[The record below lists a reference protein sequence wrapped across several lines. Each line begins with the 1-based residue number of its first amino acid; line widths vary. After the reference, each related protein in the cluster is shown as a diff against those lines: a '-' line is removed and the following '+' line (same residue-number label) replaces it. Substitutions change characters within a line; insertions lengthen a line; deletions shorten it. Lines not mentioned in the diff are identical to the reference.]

1 MTDEATYERR
11 GTAGWLTLN
20 RPAKRNA
27 LTPRMIADLHTALDL
42 AEQDGEVRSVV
53 IAGAGPAFCAGAD
66 LGYFLSQ
73 LDAADGLDRFLAEL
87 LYPLVAFL
95 GRLRD
100 SGRPVIAAVHGAC
113 AAGGF
118 ELLMCC
124 DLVLASTAATFSDAH
139 SRLGLVPAVGG
150 ASGLV
155 RAVGS
160 TRAKQI
166 LFTAD
171 TYEAATLATAGVVT
185 EVVEPTALT
194 DRVDEVAE
202 VLAARSPRSLALAKA
217 MVHRSE
223 QPDWATLVAA
233 DLADFRDG
241 WYSPDLREGIQAYA
255 ERRPPRF

>member
-1 MTDEATYERR
+1 MSEATYERR
-11 GTAGWLTLN
+11 GTAAWLTLS

-27 LTPRMIADLHTALDL
+27 MTPDMIVDLHAALDR
-42 AEQDGEVRSVV
+42 ADQDADVRSVV
-53 IAGAGPAFCAGAD
+53 ITGAGPAFCAGAD
-66 LGYFLSQ
+66 LGYFQSQ
-73 LDAADGLDRFLAEL
+73 LDSADGLDRFMADLLRPLA
-87 LYPLVAFL
+87 AFL
-95 GRLRD
+95 ARLRD
-100 SGRPVIAAVHGAC
+100 SGRPVIAAVNGPC

-150 ASGLV
+150 GSGLV
-155 RAVGS
+155 RAVGA

-171 TYEAATLATAGVVT
+171 TYDAATLAAYGVVT

-194 DRVDEVAE
+194 ARVDEVAD

-217 MVHRSE
+217 MVDRD
-223 QPDWATLVAA
+223 QPDWATLVEA
-233 DLADFRDG
+233 DLADFRSG
-241 WYSPDLREGIQAYA
+241 WYSADLREGIRAYT
-255 ERRPPRF
+255 ERRTPRF

>member
-1 MTDEATYERR
+1 MSEATYERR
-11 GTAGWLTLN
+11 GTAAWLTLN

-27 LTPRMIADLHTALDL
+27 MTPDMIADLHAALDR
-42 AEQDGEVRSVV
+42 ADQDADVRSVV
-53 IAGAGPAFCAGAD
+53 ITGAGTAFCAGAD
-66 LGYFLSQ
+66 LGYFQSQ
-73 LDAADGLDRFLAEL
+73 LDSADGLDRFMADLLRPLA
-87 LYPLVAFL
+87 VFL
-95 GRLRD
+95 ARLRD
-100 SGRPVIAAVHGAC
+100 TGRPVIAAVNGPC

-150 ASGLV
+150 GSGLV
-155 RAVGS
+155 RAVGA

-171 TYEAATLATAGVVT
+171 TYDAATLAAYGVVT

-194 DRVDEVAE
+194 ARVDEVAD

-217 MVHRSE
+217 MVHRD
-223 QPDWATLVAA
+223 QPDWATLVEA
-233 DLADFRDG
+233 DLADFRAG
-241 WYSPDLREGIQAYA
+241 WYSADLREGIRAHT
-255 ERRPPRF
+255 ERRTPRF

>member
-1 MTDEATYERR
+1 MSEATYERR
-11 GTAGWLTLN
+11 GTAAWLTLN

-27 LTPRMIADLHTALDL
+27 MTPDMIADLHAALDR
-42 AEQDGEVRSVV
+42 ADQDADVRSVV
-53 IAGAGPAFCAGAD
+53 ITGAGTAFCAGAD
-66 LGYFLSQ
+66 LGYFQSQ
-73 LDAADGLDRFLAEL
+73 LDSADGLDRFMADLLRPLA
-87 LYPLVAFL
+87 AFL
-95 GRLRD
+95 ARLRD
-100 SGRPVIAAVHGAC
+100 SGRPVIAAVNGPC

-150 ASGLV
+150 GSGLV
-155 RAVGS
+155 RAVGA

-171 TYEAATLATAGVVT
+171 TYDAATLAAYGVVT

-194 DRVDEVAE
+194 ARVDEVAD

-217 MVHRSE
+217 MVHRD
-223 QPDWATLVAA
+223 QPDWATLVEA
-233 DLADFRDG
+233 DLADFRSG
-241 WYSPDLREGIQAYA
+241 WYSADLREGIRAYS
-255 ERRPPRF
+255 ERRTPRF

>member
-1 MTDEATYERR
+1 MSEATYERR
-11 GTAGWLTLN
+11 GTAAWLTLN

-27 LTPRMIADLHTALDL
+27 MTPDMIADLHAALDR
-42 AEQDGEVRSVV
+42 ADQATDVRSVV
-53 IAGAGPAFCAGAD
+53 ITGAGPAFCAGAD
-66 LGYFLSQ
+66 LGYFQSQ
-73 LDAADGLDRFLAEL
+73 LESADGLDRFMADLLRPLA
-87 LYPLVAFL
+87 AFL
-95 GRLRD
+95 ARLRD
-100 SGRPVIAAVHGAC
+100 SGRPVIAAVNGPC

-150 ASGLV
+150 GSSLV
-155 RAVGS
+155 RAVGA

-171 TYEAATLATAGVVT
+171 TYDAATLAAYGVVT

-194 DRVDEVAE
+194 ARVDEVAD

-217 MVHRSE
+217 MVHRD
-223 QPDWATLVAA
+223 QPDWATLVEV
-233 DLADFRDG
+233 DLADFRSG
-241 WYSPDLREGIQAYA
+241 WYSADLREGIRAYS
-255 ERRPPRF
+255 ERRTPRF